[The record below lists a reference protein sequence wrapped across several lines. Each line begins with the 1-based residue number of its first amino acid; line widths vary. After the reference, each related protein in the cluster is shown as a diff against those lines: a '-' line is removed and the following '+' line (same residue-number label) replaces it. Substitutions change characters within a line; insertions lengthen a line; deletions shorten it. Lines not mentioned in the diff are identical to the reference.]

1 MACIQTGY
9 SSWLGGALMDDF
21 LWVEKYRPQTI
32 DDCILPNHIK
42 KTFKDVVNGGEL
54 HNMLLTGT
62 AGTGK
67 TTVARALCNELDLDY
82 LLVNG
87 SEESGI
93 DTLRNKI
100 KQFASTISLQG
111 GYKVVIL
118 DEADYL
124 NPQSTQ
130 PALRGFI
137 EEFSAN
143 CRFILTCNFKNRI
156 IEPLHSRCSVVEF
169 NISKKDSTELCG
181 SFLARCK
188 HILDTE
194 KVDYETP
201 VVAELIM
208 KHMPDWRRVLNE
220 LQRYSVSGKID
231 TGILI
236 TLSDVALNDLME
248 HLKLKNFKLMRQW
261 VADNIDTEP
270 AAIFRKIY
278 DNMADHVE
286 PTSIPQ
292 LVLILADYQY
302 KNAFVADHELNIV
315 ACCTEI
321 MAGVKFK

>member
-1 MACIQTGY
+1 MQE
-9 SSWLGGALMDDF
+9 F
-21 LWVEKYRPQTI
+21 LWVEKYRPKKVN
-32 DDCILPNHIK
+32 DCILSQDLKRVFENILRK
-42 KTFKDVVNGGEL
+42 GEL
-54 HNMLLTGT
+54 KNMMFTGT

-82 LLVNG
+82 IVING

-100 KQFASTISLQG
+100 KQFASSVSLSG

-137 EEFSAN
+137 EEFSNN

-156 IEPLHSRCSVVEF
+156 IEPLHSRCSVIEFAMPKKERDALAGQFMQMTQQILQVE
-169 NISKKDSTELCG
+169 NINSDPEVL
-181 SFLARCK
+181 
-188 HILDTE
+188 
-194 KVDYETP
+194 
-201 VVAELIM
+201 AELII
-208 KHMPDWRRVLNE
+208 KYFPDFRRTLNE
-220 LQRYSVSGKID
+220 LQRYSNFGKID
-231 TGILI
+231 SGILVNV
-236 TLSDVALNDLME
+236 SDVSFDSLMNALKVKD
-248 HLKLKNFKLMRQW
+248 FKKMRQW

-270 AAIFRKIY
+270 AAMFRKLY
-278 DNMADHVE
+278 DNMNDFVE
-286 PTSIPQ
+286 PQSIPQ

-302 KNAFVADHELNIV
+302 KNSFVADHELNMV
-315 ACCTEI
+315 ACLTEV